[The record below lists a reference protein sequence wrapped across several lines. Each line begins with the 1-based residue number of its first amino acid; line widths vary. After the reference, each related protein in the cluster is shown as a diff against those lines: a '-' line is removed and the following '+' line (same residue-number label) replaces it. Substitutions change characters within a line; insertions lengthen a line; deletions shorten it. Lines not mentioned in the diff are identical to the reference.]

1 MILVLEGPDE
11 SGKTTYALRLLK
23 SGMYSAYN
31 HNVAGASS
39 PEYLK
44 HTYDF
49 YRTEGRVI
57 FDRWWL
63 SEMAYAPA
71 SRPMIEDI
79 AYETLRDP
87 SIIWEVWVKASDHSE
102 LADRY
107 RVLAAEFD
115 LPIIDPETQRWPQDF
130 REDMEVGQ
138 PTTDKH
144 STQPLGRT
152 MRYWAKGQETVKWIP
167 EVTFWTP
174 KFEEI
179 PSMDPIRP
187 GCTCFQCELQR
198 KPKFEEKN

>member
-39 PEYLK
+39 PEYLA
-44 HTYDF
+44 HTYNF
-49 YRTEGRVI
+49 YKTEGRVI

-71 SRPMIEDI
+71 SRPMIEEI

-87 SIIWEVWVKASDHSE
+87 SIIWEVWIKASDHSE

-130 REDMEVGQ
+130 REDMEVVTEPDTKFYARGPEPNQ
-138 PTTDKH
+138 PPVVPHNKRAC
-144 STQPLGRT
+144 G
-152 MRYWAKGQETVKWIP
+152 ICN
-167 EVTFWTP
+167 P
-174 KFEEI
+174 KYMKTE
-179 PSMDPIRP
+179 R
-187 GCTCFQCELQR
+187 
-198 KPKFEEKN
+198 N